1 MDGFPNLFVVTGPGS
16 PSVLANMVLGAEQHV
31 DWIGDLLDYMAAHG
45 YSTVEAEPQAVADWV
60 TECNERAAATMF
72 PQANSWYL
80 GANIPGKPRVFMPF
94 IGGFGVYGAI
104 CADVAASGY
113 KGFTL
118 AESRA

>member
-1 MDGFPNLFVVTGPGS
+1 MTGPGS

-31 DWIGDLLDYMAAHG
+31 DWIGELLGHMAKHG
-45 YSTVEAEPQAVADWV
+45 FSAVEADSRAVDDWV
-60 TECNERAAATMF
+60 AECNERAAATMF

-113 KGFTL
+113 KGFAL
-118 AESRA
+118 SGSSA